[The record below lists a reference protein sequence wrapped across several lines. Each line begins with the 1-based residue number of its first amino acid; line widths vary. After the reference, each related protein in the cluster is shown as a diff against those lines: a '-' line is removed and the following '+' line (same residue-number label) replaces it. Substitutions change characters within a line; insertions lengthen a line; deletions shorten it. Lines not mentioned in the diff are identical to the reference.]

1 MRKMIYVFT
10 SRDTP
15 SRSVKDEPDACGFG
29 KEIHVGSG
37 MQKSFEVPNSVTVKA
52 MAMGDAQRPEYDV
65 VCIGLSGAGKTSLLS
80 RLCNEISDGT
90 VPTTGFSIKAVPFE
104 NVILNVK
111 ELGGAETIKKYWSR
125 YYQGSQGVVFV
136 LNSATS
142 DEEMELSRSELLSAM
157 QHPQLCTLPFLILA
171 NHQDSPAARSVSE
184 IQKYLELQPLARGKR
199 WILAGSTTNNMKAV
213 KESFSQLIRLLEEK
227 ETTHPIYL
235 ALAKLFS
242 GLSWNTNSINQCQQQ
257 LHLTSP
263 CPPGLSPPTVCGDS
277 SPSATSL
284 LAQPRSAASP
294 AASCWLPLRFFDLL
308 FLCLRLTLLSSLLLL
323 SSRSERKPFALS
335 FSGALLPFGH
345 ANGAHPQSRNAA
357 ENQFGLLELAR
368 LSSEEAHRPI
378 AQALRPGTY

>member
-1 MRKMIYVFT
+1 MSGGT
-10 SRDTP
+10 DGP
-15 SRSVKDEPDACGFG
+15 SIPPNQQYLHTCL
-29 KEIHVGSG
+29 
-37 MQKSFEVPNSVTVKA
+37 QKLCCKA
-52 MAMGDAQRPEYDV
+52 PPPPRPEYDV

-184 IQKYLELQPLARGKR
+184 MMREMRTPGQPCGLKIQKYLELQPLARGKR

-227 ETTHPIYL
+227 EVL
-235 ALAKLFS
+235 
-242 GLSWNTNSINQCQQQ
+242 
-257 LHLTSP
+257 
-263 CPPGLSPPTVCGDS
+263 
-277 SPSATSL
+277 PS
-284 LAQPRSAASP
+284 R
-294 AASCWLPLRFFDLL
+294 
-308 FLCLRLTLLSSLLLL
+308 
-323 SSRSERKPFALS
+323 
-335 FSGALLPFGH
+335 
-345 ANGAHPQSRNAA
+345 
-357 ENQFGLLELAR
+357 
-368 LSSEEAHRPI
+368 I
-378 AQALRPGTY
+378 